1 MVLTRLLGAALVTG
15 ASQGIGKAIAMRLAF
30 DGYKVA
36 LNDLAHKREQLEAVA
51 EDIDQKFG
59 SGTFVIPADV
69 SQEEQVKQMIS
80 STSKALDG
88 LDVIVANAGIAG
100 PFKPIADISMEE
112 WDQVHQVNI
121 RGLFMCYKWA
131 AKEMIARGSQGRIIG
146 ASSTAGKQGVPN
158 AAPYVASKFGI
169 RGLTQTAAL
178 ELGKYGITVNAY
190 APGPIET
197 PMIEDILKDPSTLPQ
212 ALNSLPSSAK
222 VGQPEDIA
230 SIVSY
235 LASKEAHYITGQTI
249 CVNAGMYFD

>member
-1 MVLTRLLGAALVTG
+1 MVLARSLGAALVTG
-15 ASQGIGKAIAMRLAF
+15 ASQGIGKAVAMRLAF

-36 LNDLAHKREQLEAVA
+36 LNDLAHKREQLEAIA

-88 LDVIVANAGIAG
+88 LDVVVANAGIVG
-100 PFKPIADISMEE
+100 LLKPITDISMKE
-112 WDQVHQVNI
+112 WDQIHQVNT
-121 RGLFMCYKWA
+121 RGVFMCYKWA
-131 AKEMIARGSQGRIIG
+131 AREMIARGSRGRIIG
-146 ASSTAGKQGVPN
+146 ASSNVGKQGVPN
-158 AAPYVASKFGI
+158 AAAYVSSKFGI
-169 RGLTQTAAL
+169 RGLTQSAAL

-197 PMIEDILKDPSTLPQ
+197 PMLKDILDDPSTLPKVE
-212 ALNSLPSSAK
+212 SLGLKSEI
-222 VGQPEDIA
+222 GQPEDIA

-249 CVNAGMYFD
+249 CVNGGMYFD